1 MSLSNARRTRTRAW
15 RTRLLA
21 SATVAGSVIVACA
34 TAAGSPAHAA
44 VLAARGSTGLSPTT
58 QTTIRTKHVRAPGT
72 YSVVVALAPTQANE
86 SVDVYAGSQ
95 KQTNVQLT
103 PAQGATLSFTVR
115 AHAGKFA
122 VRVVSHGAAAKF
134 TVAAALQSIPPVT
147 PPAVTASGST
157 SPTGAPT
164 GPYNTLVW
172 SDEFTGAAG
181 SPPNPLN
188 WTADSG
194 GGCGPGTL
202 STNTTNVANAQ
213 LDGAGH
219 LAITATGPTTNY
231 TTAQIETGG
240 HFSFT
245 YGRVAARIDV
255 PPGRGLCSAFWL
267 VADDGEALGWPN
279 GGEMD
284 VMEAIGGITQ
294 QSNAFLHGPITN
306 VFNDQQYGQTVT
318 SATPLAGG
326 YHTYALT
333 WKENALTWTLDGVP
347 FARATPTTLPST
359 AKWVFNGHPFHIVLD
374 LAVGGWPGNPDAST
388 LFPATMSVDWVRVYQ

>member
-1 MSLSNARRTRTRAW
+1 MSPSSARRTRVW
-15 RTRLLA
+15 RTKLLA
-21 SATVAGSVIVACA
+21 SATVAVSVIVACA

-44 VLAARGSTGLSPTT
+44 VAAAHGATGPSPTT
-58 QTTIRTKHVRAPGT
+58 QTTIRTKRVHAPGT
-72 YSVVVALAPTQANE
+72 YSVVVTLAPTKANE

-95 KQTNVQLT
+95 AQTNVSLT
-103 PAQGATLSFTVR
+103 PAEGASLAFTVR
-115 AHAGKFA
+115 ARASKLA

-134 TVAAALQSIPPVT
+134 TLASALQTTPPVT
-147 PPAVTASGST
+147 PPAVTVSGST
-157 SPTGAPT
+157 SPTGPPAA
-164 GPYNTLVW
+164 PYNTLVW

-181 SPPNPLN
+181 TPPNPLD

-202 STNTTNVANAQ
+202 STNTTAVANAQ
-213 LDGAGH
+213 LDGGGH
-219 LAITATGPTTNY
+219 LAITATGAATGY
-231 TTAQIETGG
+231 TTAQIDTSGL
-240 HFSFT
+240 FSFT
-245 YGRVAARIDV
+245 YGRIAARIDV

-267 VADDGEALGWPN
+267 LADDGEALGWPN

-284 VMEAIGGITQ
+284 VMESIGNLPQ
-294 QSNAFLHGPITN
+294 QSNGFLHGPIAA
-306 VFNDQQYGQTVT
+306 VYNDQQFGHTVT

-333 WKENALTWTLDGVP
+333 WQENSLTWSLDGVP
-347 FARATPTTLPST
+347 FARATPATLPST
-359 AKWVFNGHPFHIVLD
+359 AKWVYNGHPFHIVLD